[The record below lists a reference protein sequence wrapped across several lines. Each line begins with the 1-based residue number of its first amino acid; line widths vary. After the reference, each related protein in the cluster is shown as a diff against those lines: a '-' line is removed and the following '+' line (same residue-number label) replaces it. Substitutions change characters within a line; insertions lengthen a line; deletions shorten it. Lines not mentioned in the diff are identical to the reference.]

1 MKCPMCGYETSL
13 NYCPNCGTYPL
24 EQEMVSCPT
33 CGHENSKGL
42 FYCSRCGAPI
52 IVYIN
57 TDKSNI
63 GADGGT
69 VTYSQKLERD
79 ENNKKRIKTV
89 TSILLGTMLL
99 LAIFYYIGLVNI
111 PNSPLEHQLP
121 QSYNAII
128 TTKITNIDAEVGET
142 QLWMALPVNCGT
154 QQNVS
159 VISINPEPDQIILA
173 PEACTQICYWDF
185 NNSLPLNSTITI
197 VQNLSFTANPFTT
210 PIDSSKIGAYNFSS
224 SLFEEYTKPSQ
235 RVESDDPA
243 IVAMAKTV
251 VGNETNPYKKADLI
265 YGWIVKNITYEVQEQ
280 ELGARYAFYNRKG
293 DCTEFATLFV
303 AMCRSQGIPSRLVHG
318 YLYSSDI
325 SAGHM
330 WAEFYLP
337 PYGWVPAD
345 PTGDHTTKS
354 RFFFGRLGSN
364 VLTLSK
370 GNVGISPNY
379 PEANPFA
386 FSYIAHYKSYN
397 SGKLIFENNV
407 ELKRIDS

>member
-24 EQEMVSCPT
+24 EQERISCPK
-33 CGHENSKGL
+33 CGHQNSKGL
-42 FYCSRCGAPI
+42 FYCSRCGASI
-52 IVYIN
+52 MAYTIN
-57 TDKSNI
+57 DTSNL
-63 GADGGT
+63 GKENETEDFF
-69 VTYSQKLERD
+69 QKVEGD
-79 ENNKKRIKTV
+79 ENNKKRVKTV
-89 TSILLGTMLL
+89 TSILLGAMLL
-99 LAIFYYIGLVNI
+99 LAIFYYIGLVNN

-159 VISINPEPDQIILA
+159 IISIEPEPDKITFN
-173 PEACTQICYWDF
+173 PEACTRICYWNLND
-185 NNSLPLNSTITI
+185 SIPTNSTLTI
-197 VQNLSFTANPFTT
+197 IQSISFTANPFTT
-210 PIDSSKIGAYNFSS
+210 LIDPDKVEPYDYSS
-224 SLFEEYTKPSQ
+224 SIYKEYTKPSPK
-235 RVESDDPA
+235 VESDDPE
-243 IVAMAKTV
+243 IVATTKV
-251 VGNETNPYKKADLI
+251 IVGNENNPYKKVDRI
-265 YGWIVKNITYEVQEQ
+265 YGWIVKNIIYEIQGQEF
-280 ELGARYAFYNRKG
+280 GARYAFYNRKG

-303 AMCRSQGIPSRLVHG
+303 AMCRSEGIPARLVHG
-318 YLYSSDI
+318 YLYDSDT

-364 VLTLSK
+364 VLALSK
-370 GNVGISPNY
+370 GNVDIQPNY
-379 PEANPFA
+379 PGDASFA
-386 FSYIAHYKSYN
+386 FNYISHYKSYN
-397 SGKLIFENNV
+397 SGKLIFENTAEIRKIN
-407 ELKRIDS
+407 